1 MSLEKQ
7 VLRWRKEISKPR
19 TTPLR
24 GGACPPGV
32 WAVEA
37 ALPARLLG
45 QWRGKQRYRIC
56 SRGDE
61 DALTQA
67 TLELASQHGRYGDPR
82 ITALLQRVG
91 WKVET

>member
-1 MSLEKQ
+1 
-7 VLRWRKEISKPR
+7 
-19 TTPLR
+19 
-24 GGACPPGV
+24 
-32 WAVEA
+32 
-37 ALPARLLG
+37 LG